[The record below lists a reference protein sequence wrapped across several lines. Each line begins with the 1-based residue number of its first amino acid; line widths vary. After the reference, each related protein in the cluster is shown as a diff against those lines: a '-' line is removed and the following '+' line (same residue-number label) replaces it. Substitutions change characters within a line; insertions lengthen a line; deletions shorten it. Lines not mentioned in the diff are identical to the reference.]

1 MAQCLKLLISTV
13 GGMDSISG
21 EGTKIPHA
29 AGHSQKKE
37 KDNNKVGCV
46 KMCKV
51 PHRFWSQTIH
61 AMPHT
66 SCTSTATQ
74 FTFLSE

>member
-21 EGTKIPHA
+21 QGTKMPHA
-29 AGHSQKKE
+29 AGHSQKK
-37 KDNNKVGCV
+37 KDTNKVGCV
-46 KMCKV
+46 KFL
-51 PHRFWSQTIH
+51 HRFWSQTIH

-66 SCTSTATQ
+66 GCTSEATQ